1 MGAKRAQ
8 KAAKKPQVKSPE
20 VKRDAGGR
28 IQKGAS
34 GNPGGQPKWV
44 RELRDLLQEDAHA
57 ARKLLRDVIDGDE
70 QDMQHRI
77 QAATTVL
84 RYTVP
89 TPKVSVDVTSGD
101 RPLENVPTE
110 VLEAFLRK
118 R

>member
-1 MGAKRAQ
+1 MAAKRAQ
-8 KAAKKPQVKSPE
+8 KAAQVSGREPKQPP
-20 VKRDAGGR
+20 AGR
-28 IQKGAS
+28 PFEKGKS

-70 QDMQHRI
+70 QEMQHRI
-77 QAATTVL
+77 QAAATVL